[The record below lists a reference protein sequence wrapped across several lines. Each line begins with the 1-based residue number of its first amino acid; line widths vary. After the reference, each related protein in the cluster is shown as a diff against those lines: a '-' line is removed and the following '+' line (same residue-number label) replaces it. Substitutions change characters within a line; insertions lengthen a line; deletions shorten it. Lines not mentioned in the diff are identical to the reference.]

1 MADVVGK
8 HTKDLAV
15 MLQQLRLHRCQK
27 RKRLDPTQ
35 PVWPKQESAPAVQI
49 SHRKDK
55 ASLGFCIST
64 GIAHLQH
71 RQHAS
76 TDGTHRLPNISFRH
90 RSFTRP
96 RRRMLEEVRLPG
108 DHTTLVTPPK
118 GAEKQVNEIAVS
130 LLFRNFS
137 PVAYRTAGIKKHSF
151 TGHRAAAL
159 RAFFSCST
167 S

>member
-27 RKRLDPTQ
+27 RKDWTLHNRSGQSRKVLQQFKFRTEKIRLRS
-35 PVWPKQESAPAVQI
+35 VFASAPGLPI
-49 SHRKDK
+49 CNI
-55 ASLGFCIST
+55 ASM
-64 GIAHLQH
+64 
-71 RQHAS
+71 AS

-96 RRRMLEEVRLPG
+96 RRRMFEQVRLPG
-108 DHTTLVTPPK
+108 DHTTLVSRPPK
-118 GAEKQVNEIAVS
+118 GAEKQVNEIAAS
-130 LLFRNFS
+130 YCFAIS
-137 PVAYRTAGIKKHSF
+137 PRGLPNSWYQK
-151 TGHRAAAL
+151 
-159 RAFFSCST
+159 AFFYRSPSSGVTGVFSYST